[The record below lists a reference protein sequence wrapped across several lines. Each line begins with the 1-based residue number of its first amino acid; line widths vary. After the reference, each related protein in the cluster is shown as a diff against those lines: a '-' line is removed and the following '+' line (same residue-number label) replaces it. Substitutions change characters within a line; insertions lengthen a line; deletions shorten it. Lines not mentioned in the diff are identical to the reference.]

1 MARLLTQTKLGF
13 GVKKE
18 HFRCLQRERSSKI
31 IRKRRELRVTE
42 PVAYVFLGVDAS
54 LLPTRNLLL
63 ITSIFNA
70 GGKKHILFFTL
81 DVEMNLNSKLR
92 VENSTTFVNDP

>member
-1 MARLLTQTKLGF
+1 MARLLMQTKLGF

-18 HFRCLQRERSSKI
+18 HFRCLQRERSNKI

-70 GGKKHILFFTL
+70 GKKARLIFYAWCWNELEL
-81 DVEMNLNSKLR
+81 
-92 VENSTTFVNDP
+92 

>member
-1 MARLLTQTKLGF
+1 MFFFTFSFSFKLSIITVVSTYGQIAKADQTGF
-13 GVKKE
+13 WRKKE
-18 HFRCLQRERSSKI
+18 HFRCLRRERSSKI

-70 GGKKHILFFTL
+70 GKKARLIFYA
-81 DVEMNLNSKLR
+81 
-92 VENSTTFVNDP
+92 